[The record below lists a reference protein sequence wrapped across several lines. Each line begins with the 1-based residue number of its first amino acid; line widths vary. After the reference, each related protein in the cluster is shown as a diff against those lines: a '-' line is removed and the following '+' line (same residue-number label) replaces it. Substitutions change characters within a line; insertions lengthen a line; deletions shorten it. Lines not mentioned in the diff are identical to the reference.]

1 MFAEKCVCF
10 FARRH
15 FLSCGRRRSGCAAAK
30 RKRAAAERSRMPTV
44 ARPSVPAA
52 RESAARPNG
61 IFPQPKPAAGFVSAR
76 KSIAKTGS
84 LLQKHG
90 GIFRVSCSCRLCAAR
105 VARTRRRWPV
115 RGAVSRIAAARTCL
129 RSARGNM
136 RGKESKNHKRISTA
150 FQPLRRRR
158 QSKSES
164 PPNRID
170 VCIPIHRL
178 YNKRKVPKLSRP
190 RRGKCTRTLC
200 GSAIS
205 TKSRVLPRRRHGKI
219 V

>member
-1 MFAEKCVCF
+1 MRLFFRAPAFFVLRAQKVGLRRRETEACGGRTSAYAHRRAAVCAGGAGKRCAPERDFSAAE
-10 FARRH
+10 A
-15 FLSCGRRRSGCAAAK
+15 GRRLCPRTDSYCK
-30 RKRAAAERSRMPTV
+30 
-44 ARPSVPAA
+44 
-52 RESAARPNG
+52 NG
-61 IFPQPKPAAGFVSAR
+61 N
-76 KSIAKTGS
+76 
-84 LLQKHG
+84 LLQKYG
-90 GIFRVSCSCRLCAAR
+90 GIFRVSCSCRSCAVR
-105 VARTRRRWPV
+105 FARTRRRWPV

-129 RSARGNM
+129 RSARENM
-136 RGKESKNHKRISTA
+136 RGKEGKNHKRISTA

-158 QSKSES
+158 QSKSVS
-164 PPNRID
+164 PPNRIG
-170 VCIPIHRL
+170 VCIPIHKL

>member
-1 MFAEKCVCF
+1 MRLFFRAPAFFVLRAQKVGLRRRETEACGGRTFAYAHRRAAVCAGGAGKRCAPERDF
-10 FARRH
+10 SAAEA
-15 FLSCGRRRSGCAAAK
+15 GRRLCLRTEIYCKNGKSAAK
-30 RKRAAAERSRMPTV
+30 TRWY
-44 ARPSVPAA
+44 
-52 RESAARPNG
+52 
-61 IFPQPKPAAGFVSAR
+61 F
-76 KSIAKTGS
+76 
-84 LLQKHG
+84 
-90 GIFRVSCSCRLCAAR
+90 SCSCRLCAAR
-105 VARTRRRWPV
+105 FARTRRRWPV